1 MAYKILIYAIPLIKS
16 IIDFMKGEPPKM
28 GGFFVRY
35 PLPYPYSLLHALRSF
50 GNYAKREISAN
61 KRQNKR
67 YFLNF

>member
-28 GGFFVRY
+28 GGFFVRI
-35 PLPYPYSLLHALRSF
+35 PSLIPVICSLLCALF
-50 GNYAKREISAN
+50 GNYAKREILVN

-67 YFLNF
+67 YFLNL